1 MFGSFSTTLDT
12 LLALQDA
19 MDRSMKADYFGM
31 NTTSRGVFPTV
42 NLFEQEDNLM
52 LVAELPG
59 IQKENLKLEVKN
71 NLLRLAGERKI
82 EYGKDLS
89 IHRRERR
96 SSEFDRTLRLPF
108 AVNAEKIKAEYKN
121 GLLAVTLPRAEADK
135 PKKISIS

>member
-19 MDRSMKADYFGM
+19 MDRSMKSDYYDM
-31 NTTSRGVFPTV
+31 NTSGRGVFPTI

-59 IQKENLKLEVKN
+59 IQKEDLKLEVKN

-96 SSEFDRTLRLPF
+96 SSNFDRSFKLPF
-108 AVNAEKIKAEYKN
+108 AVESDKIKAEYKN

-135 PKKISIS
+135 PRKISIS